1 MTDYQAIAMV
11 GLGLTYVAS
20 SIYLEQSRKKTINNF
35 KNWTNN
41 SFLPKTKEV
50 LNEIDNF
57 RNKLE
62 KLAKK

>member
-1 MTDYQAIAMV
+1 MTNYEAIAMI

-20 SIYLEQSRKKTINNF
+20 SIYIEQSRKNTINNF

-41 SFLPKTKEV
+41 YFLPKSKEV
-50 LNEIDNF
+50 LNEIDSF

-62 KLAKK
+62 KLAKR